1 MVFNST
7 ALRALPALAAAC
19 LLSVALP
26 ASPALAQK
34 TKTKT
39 KTPPAPTFAV
49 DHSVSI
55 PSLDAVDSNV
65 SDEVL
70 TAILSGAIAENAD
83 ALAGLDAASITVPE
97 IAVAISTR
105 HGETS
110 TQTVFTLNDLVLTN
124 VVDGVATTISLGS
137 IDISSD
143 EANAAF
149 GTMSAANFDIG
160 GMLGVYGLVDTGG
173 RTTIE
178 TIYTDFSAS
187 GGSLTG
193 DGLECNIGAVSG
205 AEFKARP
212 LKTSFVDM
220 MALAQAMEDDPDS
233 IDPALIGHV
242 ARMYADIFT
251 AFETSEI
258 RFDGM
263 SCDGLDDDGQVMN
276 FDITGIVMGAMSP
289 GIYPSIAMD
298 GFSVVVDGEGEVT
311 LDNLTIKPMDLS
323 AAIATL
329 ENLPANVDE
338 AWFDANAR
346 LLVPAMDGFSFAGL
360 TIDIPDPDDE
370 DARILANIGGFDL
383 SLANYVNGIPSDID
397 ISASN
402 VQATLPEG
410 GDEAIEQLRAL
421 GITEVDA
428 SLRLAAA
435 WDEASETITIKEI
448 SASGVDL
455 GTIALAGTIANASAD
470 LFALDENTALMAGMS
485 VAVKSLSMSVSDA
498 GLVDLVLNMVAAEQ
512 GGDVTQLRP
521 IYADLAKGTLIS
533 LLAGVADAAK
543 LGDAVGGFIKGEAK
557 TLEIGITAKND
568 PGLAMEDFIAAE
580 ENPASL
586 LGKVNISADAR

>member
-1 MVFNST
+1 MVFNSIASRT
-7 ALRALPALAAAC
+7 LPALATAC

-39 KTPPAPTFAV
+39 PPASTFAV
-49 DHSVSI
+49 DHTVSI
-55 PSLDAVDSNV
+55 PSLDAVDANV

-97 IAVAISTR
+97 IEVAISTR
-105 HGETS
+105 HDDTS
-110 TQTVFTLNDLVLTN
+110 TKMVFTFSDLVLTD
-124 VVDGVATTISLGS
+124 VVDGVAASISLGS

-160 GMLGVYGLVDTGG
+160 GMLGVYGLVNTGD
-173 RTTIE
+173 RTAIE

-187 GGSLTG
+187 GGGLTA
-193 DGLECNIGAVSG
+193 DELECTFGAVSG

-212 LKTSFVDM
+212 LKTSFADM
-220 MALAQAMEDDPDS
+220 MALTQTMEDDPDS
-233 IDPALIGHV
+233 IDPAMIGRI
-242 ARMYADIFT
+242 ASMYADIFT
-251 AFETSEI
+251 AFETSEV

-263 SCDGLDDDGQVMN
+263 SCEGLDDDGRVMN
-276 FDITGIVMGAMSP
+276 FDIAGMVMGAMSP
-289 GIYPSIAMD
+289 GIYPSISMD
-298 GFSVVVDGEGEVT
+298 GFGMVVEGDGEVS
-311 LDNLTIKPMDLS
+311 LDNLTIKPTDLNS
-323 AAIATL
+323 VIATL

-338 AWFDANAR
+338 TWFDANAR
-346 LLVPAMDGFSFAGL
+346 LLIPAMDGFSFAGL

-370 DARILANIGGFDL
+370 DARIMANIGGFDL
-383 SLANYVNGIPSDID
+383 TLANYVNGIPSDVD

-402 VQATLPEG
+402 VQATLPES

-421 GITEVDA
+421 GVTEIDA

-435 WDEASETITIKEI
+435 WDEASETIAIKEI

-455 GTIALAGTIANASAD
+455 GTIALVGSLANASAD
-470 LFALDENTALMAGMS
+470 LFALDENTALMAGMG
-485 VAVKSLSMSVSDA
+485 VAVKSLTVSVVDA
-498 GLVDLVLNMVAAEQ
+498 GLADLVLNMVAAEQ
-512 GGDVTQLRP
+512 GGDVAQLRP

-543 LGDAVGGFIKGEAK
+543 LGDAVSAFIKGEAK

-568 PGLAMEDFIAAE
+568 PGLVMEDFIAAE
-580 ENPASL
+580 DDPASL
-586 LGKVNISADAR
+586 LGKVNISADAK